1 MVETTSIAVGVV
13 AIILLYIVWQYLT
26 DSYTQI
32 GNMQKG
38 SIRTVLPASTLPP
51 NSNPSNFSISL
62 WFYVTT
68 WACGNLPKDVF
79 KLKGGATGTDDNF
92 YIRLGACQN
101 DMDIGTKVYTT
112 APTTSTPIPVAT
124 TSVCHISNIPL
135 QRWVNVIV
143 SIYGRTLDTYVD
155 GKLVRTC
162 VLPAVSAALAN
173 QTQLTNLEIGGGFD
187 GFVTSVRY
195 KAQPVNPQEAWNT
208 YSDGYG
214 GSMLQDV
221 LNKYKVKLSFLVDD
235 VEKQAVTL

>member
-1 MVETTSIAVGVV
+1 MVETTSIAIGVI
-13 AIILLYIVWQYLT
+13 AIILLYVVWQYLT

-38 SIRTVLPASTLPP
+38 SVRTTLPANTLPP

-68 WACGNLPKDVF
+68 WSCGNTPKDVF
-79 KLKGGATGTDDNF
+79 KIKGGSTGVDDNF

-101 DMDIGTKVYTT
+101 DMDVGTKVS
-112 APTTSTPIPVAT
+112 TSGSAST
-124 TSVCHISNIPL
+124 TSVCHVSNIPL

-143 SIYGRTLDTYVD
+143 SIYGRTLDTYID

-162 VLPAVSAALAN
+162 VLPSVSAALAN
-173 QTQLTNLEIGGGFD
+173 QSQLTNLEIGGGFD

-208 YSDGYG
+208 YTDGYG

-235 VEKQAVTL
+235 VEKQAVSL